1 MSERFAQYIDQMIQ
15 ASGMA
20 SGCVET
26 LERLQQFLE
35 PMLFLSG
42 LELAS
47 TFEHFYRCDHT
58 SAVLRRA
65 SHVSNTHSLALCAGT
80 TWATGCWLR
89 GTCGWSTP
97 WRSRLAVAS
106 RAASRSR
113 C

>member
-65 SHVSNTHSLALCAGT
+65 SHVSNAHSLSLCAGT
-80 TWATGCWLR
+80 IWATGCWLR

-97 WRSRLAVAS
+97 WRSRSAVAS
-106 RAASRSR
+106 RAASHSR